1 MADKKIFEDN
11 IKRLIQSAGREQK
24 MPEDKKGQILNHL
37 ISSNIK
43 IKPAEKTISLWK
55 LMLDNPVTKLAVA
68 AVIFLVAAILFVHQ
82 GPDEQRTVN
91 IEKKIV
97 KSPAE
102 MTTFLSMSLAY
113 KKGGLEGLEEHCDE
127 TARFLAGK
135 QTKITLNEMLKELN
149 NHKNERL

>member
-37 ISSNIK
+37 ISSDIK
-43 IKPAEKTISLWK
+43 IKPAEKTILLWK
-55 LMLDNPVTKLAVA
+55 LMLNNPVTKLAVA

-82 GPDEQRTVN
+82 GPDGQRMTD
-91 IEKKIV
+91 KKIV
-97 KSPAE
+97 KSPPE

-113 KKGGLEGLEEHCDE
+113 KKGGLQGLEEHCDK
-127 TARFLAGK
+127 TAKFFAEK
-135 QTKITLNEMLKELN
+135 QTKITLNEMLEELN